1 MICISRKRH
10 AARRLL
16 CGALLSAILA
26 SIPAAAHAFPD
37 KPISLTVP
45 FTAGG
50 RADIAARFVA
60 DALSKNLGV
69 PVNVVNRT
77 GSGGVAG
84 AKHVAES
91 RPDGHTLLITSAAI
105 LIGQYTLDASIRLG
119 DFKVIGL
126 VENTPP
132 VIAVSGNAP
141 WKSLRELVAAAKE
154 KPGALSIGS
163 VPGATAQIV
172 AAGFADAAGIQL
184 THVPF
189 KGDGDAV
196 IALAGGHIDVN
207 TSGPSGVR
215 ALAEA
220 KKVRILGVAAK
231 ERLQQFPDLP
241 TLREEGVD
249 FVSGLFLALFAP
261 KETPE
266 PVMAALEAAL
276 KKSMQD
282 EALIHKMEAAGLGPI
297 FRGRTEAAAFLA
309 EEDKTYLS
317 VIAKLGMLREPK

>member
-1 MICISRKRH
+1 MISNRSKCMH
-10 AARRLL
+10 ARRFL
-16 CGALLSAILA
+16 CGALLLAVLA
-26 SIPAAAHAFPD
+26 SVPTGAHAFPD

-91 RPDGHTLLITSAAI
+91 KPDGHTLLITSAAI
-105 LIGQYTLDASIRLG
+105 LIGQYTLDATIKLR
-119 DFKVIGL
+119 DFKAIGL

-141 WKSLRELVAAAKE
+141 WKSVRELVTVAKE

-196 IALAGGHIDVN
+196 IALAGGHIDIN

-220 KKVRILGVAAK
+220 QKVRILGVAAA
-231 ERLQQFPDLP
+231 ERLASFPNVP
-241 TLREEGVD
+241 TLREQGVD

-266 PVMAALEAAL
+266 PVMAALETAL
-276 KKSMQD
+276 RKSMQD
-282 EALIHKMEAAGLGPI
+282 EALIQKMEGAGLGPV
-297 FRGRTEAAAFLA
+297 FRGRGEAAAFLA